1 MKNIFKQIISDFHQ
15 KEIKK
20 VKNRNSKIELNT

>member
-1 MKNIFKQIISDFHQ
+1 MMPIVMLFYWLTYPLFYFKIQ

-20 VKNRNSKIELNT
+20 VKNI